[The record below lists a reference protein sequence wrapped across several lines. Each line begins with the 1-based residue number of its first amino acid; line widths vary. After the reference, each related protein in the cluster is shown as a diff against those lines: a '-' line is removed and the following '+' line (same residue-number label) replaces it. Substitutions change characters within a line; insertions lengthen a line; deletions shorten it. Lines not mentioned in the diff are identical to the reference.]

1 MSWELQNKSAIM
13 FSSPDVKDKTGLGSV
28 EVLAS
33 GQEEE
38 GSPDRPA
45 DPEDYADRTLPRFI
59 FFKKILRD
67 I

>member
-1 MSWELQNKSAIM
+1 MSWEVQNKSAIM
-13 FSSPDVKDKTGLGSV
+13 FSSPDVKDKRGLGSV

-38 GSPDRPA
+38 GTPGRPA
-45 DPEDYADRTLPRFI
+45 DPQDYADQTLSRFI
-59 FFKKILRD
+59 VFKKMLRD